1 MTRLTA
7 SSPVR
12 SLDMSAGSFIKSV
25 HGLKQAPLKWNLTID
40 CHLHSSGFIPTNT
53 DILCMQMSL
62 SVAGERT
69 IKKNTQCHCLSATLF
84 LDSCCQCYD
93 FLGYTSITGMRAL
106 TQQDDHPQ
114 RWSGQRK
121 PKKRLLNRGDN
132 SGATEKREQ
141 NGCCRSARMA
151 LAGWLCTSPHPTDIL
166 LAHSHCC
173 TSRCPG

>member
-1 MTRLTA
+1 
-7 SSPVR
+7 
-12 SLDMSAGSFIKSV
+12 MSAGSSKASMA
-25 HGLKQAPLKWNLTID
+25 LSRR
-40 CHLHSSGFIPTNT
+40 HSSGTSPLIATYTHLASSLPTQT
-53 DILCMQMSL
+53 FCVCRCRCQWLVREPSKRIL
-62 SVAGERT
+62 SVT
-69 IKKNTQCHCLSATLF
+69 VSVQHCF
-84 LDSCCQCYD
+84 LIHAANVMINMFSCWIYQ
-93 FLGYTSITGMRAL
+93 ITGMRAL

-121 PKKRLLNRGDN
+121 PKKRLLNQGDN